1 MPTDPIF
8 STPDPAALLG
18 EPQPIVAESSAPAK
32 SGDGKAE
39 RVLARESARLFGLP
53 GVVMVGLGRDEIGD
67 DAIVVGVKEAGHVA
81 QMPREIDGVRVM
93 TTVIGEVDALPA
105 KAKRRK

>member
-18 EPQPIVAESSAPAK
+18 DPQPVVADAPAPAD
-32 SGDGKAE
+32 SAGGKAA
-39 RVLARESARLFGLP
+39 RVLSRESARLFGFD
-53 GVVMVGLGRDEIGD
+53 GVVMVGLGRDEIGN
-67 DAIVVGVKEAGHVA
+67 DAIVVGVKQDSDVA
-81 QMPREIDGVRVM
+81 QLPREIDGVRVM

-105 KAKRRK
+105 KPKRRK